1 MGGLVTMNKIVKG
14 GNCNIEIDLDNKIA
28 IKTLRNTSSK
38 ERILRFKKELNIV
51 KEISECED
59 YSICK
64 ILNINIDKNIENC
77 SYTMKLYDGNL
88 YDIFSLTKGNA
99 KKSCE
104 LILPI
109 IKTLKKLEEREN
121 PIYHRDIKPDNIL
134 YSLVNNEPKLYL
146 SDFGNA
152 YIKNDTER
160 ITPPSIAVGGRMFI
174 APEYEIGRVE
184 EIDSK
189 GDIFSIGKVLW
200 CMVNGNPEE
209 YLPSNFWFIDEYNLT
224 KKYKFDQDILKLNII
239 IASCLNINPNERCD
253 YATLIESIEDLLS
266 DNENITNCKAYEV
279 KEFANKRKIELQ
291 EILEKNKQL
300 VNAFSV
306 VYISVLKKMALVYE
320 KFPFIM
326 KLLEYEKRSSDGV
339 NYWTIN
345 VINNSAHY
353 LYSTSYDL
361 IYISLNYNPPINNE
375 KYANINISY
384 TLKNGYADSCII
396 KYDEKNNIFIKHKND
411 ISLFNEK
418 SLILFMD
425 NLINNYIKN

>member
-1 MGGLVTMNKIVKG
+1 M
-14 GNCNIEIDLDNKIA
+14 
-28 IKTLRNTSSK
+28 
-38 ERILRFKKELNIV
+38 
-51 KEISECED
+51 
-59 YSICK
+59 
-64 ILNINIDKNIENC
+64 
-77 SYTMKLYDGNL
+77 
-88 YDIFSLTKGNA
+88 
-99 KKSCE
+99 
-104 LILPI
+104 
-109 IKTLKKLEEREN
+109 
-121 PIYHRDIKPDNIL
+121 
-134 YSLVNNEPKLYL
+134 
-146 SDFGNA
+146 
-152 YIKNDTER
+152 
-160 ITPPSIAVGGRMFI
+160 
-174 APEYEIGRVE
+174 
-184 EIDSK
+184 
-189 GDIFSIGKVLW
+189 
-200 CMVNGNPEE
+200 
-209 YLPSNFWFIDEYNLT
+209 PSNFWFIDEYNLT

-320 KFPFIM
+320 KFPLIM